1 MFRELEVH
9 ELVAA
14 HRDGAFVL
22 DVREPHEYE
31 AGHVPGAKHIPLDH
45 LPHRLHELPR
55 DQEVHVIC
63 ASGARS
69 HAAALLLARSGI
81 RAATVRGGTQAW
93 ERLGRPV
100 VRGPHENLA

>member
-9 ELVAA
+9 HLAVA

-31 AGHVPGAKHIPLDH
+31 GGHIPGAKNIPLDH

-55 DQEVHVIC
+55 DEEVHVVC

-69 HAAALLLARSGI
+69 HAAAMLLARSGI
-81 RAATVRGGTQAW
+81 RAATVKGGVQAW
-93 ERLGRPV
+93 EHLGKPI
-100 VRGPHENLA
+100 VRGPRANLA